1 MELTP
6 EILNEKR
13 INIKPFMAKNKRYR
27 GFLGRS
33 RWSLCV
39 GAGISSG
46 IVPTW
51 FDLTYLAYKEC
62 FKIDISKIEFSKKV
76 EQSGWSLDSWLQQ
89 SLNHMLLQDKS
100 EKDFADILK
109 NILYKD
115 IIARAKKR
123 NLKDDLILAFNDPFR
138 LHHEKVVA
146 LCNFFEEEYPNNS
159 TLQLINFLLKTI
171 KENKVPNA
179 IISFNADTI
188 FDTFLY
194 LYYCKQTIET
204 TGKKSFIRRKFSRI
218 LRTVENN
225 QNDLI
230 PIFHLHGCLFPNE
243 GVVGYKKKSS
253 SVSKLIFD
261 ENSYIKVAGN
271 MYNWAQTTFLYH
283 AQFDQLIFVGLSM
296 SDSNIRKWLSWTS
309 ENHNN
314 ELKETR
320 RKDIIHLNHLW
331 ISQSNTSEVD
341 LQKDSLIHLGTRIA
355 WINNWNE
362 LEKGLNNILA
372 I

>member
-62 FKIDISKIEFSKKV
+62 FKKVISKIEFSKMV
-76 EQSGWSLDSWLQQ
+76 EQSGWSLDSWLQH

-115 IIARAKKR
+115 IRAKKR

-171 KENKVPNA
+171 KANKVPNA

-194 LYYCKQTIET
+194 LYSCKQTIET

-243 GVVGYKKKSS
+243 GVDGYKKKSS

-296 SDSNIRKWLSWTS
+296 SDSNIRKWLSWTT

-331 ISQSNTSEVD
+331 ICQSNTSEVD
-341 LQKDSLIHLGTRIA
+341 LKKDSLIHLGTRIA

>member
-1 MELTP
+1 MEL
-6 EILNEKR
+6 LNENR
-13 INIKPFMAKNKRYR
+13 INVKSFWAKDKHYR
-27 GFLGRS
+27 GFFGRS

-51 FDLTYLAYKEC
+51 FDLTYLVYKEC
-62 FKIDISKIEFSKKV
+62 FNKVVSKIDFSKMV
-76 EQSGWSLDSWLQQ
+76 EQSGWSLDSWLQH
-89 SLNHMLLQDKS
+89 SLNHMLLQNKN

-115 IIARAKKR
+115 LIERANKW
-123 NLKDDLILAFNDPFR
+123 NLKDELILAFNDPFR
-138 LHHEKVVA
+138 LHHEKVVE
-146 LCNFFEEEYPNNS
+146 LCDFFEKEYPNNS
-159 TLQLINFLLKTI
+159 TLQLIHFLLKAI
-171 KENKVPNA
+171 KGNKAPNA
-179 IISFNADTI
+179 IISFNADAI
-188 FDTFLY
+188 FDAFLY

-204 TGKKSFIRRKFSRI
+204 TGNKSFKRRKFSRI

-225 QNDLI
+225 KNDLI

-243 GVVGYKKKSS
+243 GVFGYQKKSS

-320 RKDIIHLNHLW
+320 KKDIINLNHLW
-331 ISQSNTSEVD
+331 ICKSNKSEIE
-341 LQKDSLIHLGTRIA
+341 LKKDSLIHLGTRIA
-355 WINNWNE
+355 WINKWNE
-362 LEKGLNNILA
+362 LEKGLNNILG